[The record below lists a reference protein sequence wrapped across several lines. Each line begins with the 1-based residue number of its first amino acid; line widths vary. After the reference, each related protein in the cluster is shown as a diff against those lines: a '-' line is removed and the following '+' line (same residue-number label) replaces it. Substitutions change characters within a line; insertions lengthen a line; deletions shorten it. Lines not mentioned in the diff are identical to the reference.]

1 MFKEIEY
8 LKSVFNKTG
17 MPKSILPEIALCGRS
32 NVGKSSFINSLFN
45 RKNIAKTSSTPG
57 KTRSINFYLVEKLFF
72 LVDLPGFG
80 FAKVSKEER
89 SRWDKLIDDYFL
101 SGRNIKLVFHFI
113 DSRHKP
119 TPSDIQLN
127 KYLKELAIPTI
138 VILNKIDKLKQSGLA
153 SLNKEICSF
162 FPELIIGENLLYYS
176 AVKGTGRSTVQIKI
190 RSFV

>member
-1 MFKEIEY
+1 MFKEIEF

-32 NVGKSSFINSLFN
+32 NVGKSTFINSLFN
-45 RKNIAKTSSTPG
+45 RKYIAKTSSTPG
-57 KTRSINFYLVEKLFF
+57 KTRSINFYLVEKLFY

-101 SGRNIKLVFHFI
+101 SGRNIKLVIHFI

-119 TPSDIQLN
+119 TSTDIQLN

-153 SLNKEICSF
+153 LLKKEICSF
-162 FPELIIGENLLYYS
+162 FPELILGENLLYYS
-176 AVKGTGRSTVQIKI
+176 AVKGTGRSAVQIKI